1 MLTSL
6 TVVDALYRMGEEALF
21 AATLLLAEA
30 STCVS
35 VWLHFD
41 PYDGCH
47 AESSGI
53 VDAGSGTP
61 MLEGTVQ
68 QRPNPAKIRHSE

>member
-6 TVVDALYRMGEEALF
+6 AVVDAFYCMSVQALF
-21 AATLLLAEA
+21 AATLLLAGA
-30 STCVS
+30 STCGS

-47 AESSGI
+47 AESSGF
-53 VDAGSGTP
+53 VDAGSDTP
-61 MLEGTVQ
+61 MFETAVQ
-68 QRPNPAKIRHSE
+68 QRPIPAKIRHSE

>member
-6 TVVDALYRMGEEALF
+6 AVVDAIHRMGVEALF
-21 AATLLLAEA
+21 AATPLLAGA

-47 AESSGI
+47 AESSGF

-61 MLEGTVQ
+61 MLEGTAQ
-68 QRPNPAKIRHSE
+68 QRPIPAKIRHSE

>member
-1 MLTSL
+1 MLTGMA
-6 TVVDALYRMGEEALF
+6 VVYAFYSVGVEALF
-21 AATLLLAEA
+21 AATLLVVGA
-30 STCVS
+30 STCGS

-53 VDAGSGTP
+53 FDAGSGTL
-61 MLEGTVQ
+61 MFDVVVQ
-68 QRPNPAKIRHSE
+68 QRPIPAKIRHSE

>member
-6 TVVDALYRMGEEALF
+6 AVVYAFYCMSVEALF
-21 AATLLLAEA
+21 AATLLLAGA
-30 STCVS
+30 STCGS

-47 AESSGI
+47 AESSGYL
-53 VDAGSGTP
+53 DAGSGTL
-61 MLEGTVQ
+61 MFTVAVH
-68 QRPNPAKIRHSE
+68 QRPFPANIRHSE